1 MINIFLFII
10 LLFLSFLFSGT
21 ETAYFSLSNLE
32 LKNIIKKKKH
42 SKSILNK
49 IYHNRTK
56 FLISL
61 LFLNTFVNVFFIFVF
76 NTIFRGISDN
86 ILINVIIVTFI
97 LLIFGEITPKIIA
110 SYRQHIFVN
119 VIPIT
124 FFFHTIVSPL
134 SSVIGFVLKRIT
146 TEKKDDIDYNELVDM
161 LDYIKKHYKDI
172 VNEVDLIQ
180 RYMSLREMN
189 VEDICVTAEEIVCLK
204 KDMTFMEVSKVFSL
218 KRFSRMPVINR
229 NLNEIIGIVY
239 FKDMIFVDRS
249 ATVKGIIRDINFI
262 SNDTSVFKLLSWFLK
277 TKIHIVIIQDISG
290 KITGLVT
297 LNDIVERLL
306 GQLPDEK
313 GII

>member
-10 LLFLSFLFSGT
+10 LLFFSFLFSGT

-32 LKNIIKKKKH
+32 LKNISKKRKN
-42 SKSILNK
+42 SKLILNK
-49 IYHNRTK
+49 INNNRTK

-61 LFLNTFVNVFFIFVF
+61 VFLNTFVNVFFISIF
-76 NTIFRGISDN
+76 NTTFSAISDN
-86 ILINVIIVTFI
+86 ILINVIVVTFI

-110 SYRQHIFVN
+110 SYKQHLFIN

-124 FFFHTIVSPL
+124 FIFHTIVSPL
-134 SSVIGFVLKRIT
+134 SSMIGFVLKKIT
-146 TEKKDDIDYNELVDM
+146 PEKKDNINYNELADM

-172 VNEVDLIQ
+172 VNEVDLVQ
-180 RYMSLREMN
+180 RYMSLREMS
-189 VEDICVTAEEIVCLK
+189 VEDICVPAEKIICLK
-204 KDMTFMEVSKVFSL
+204 RDMTFTEVSEVFSL
-218 KRFSRMPVINR
+218 TRFSRMPVINR

-239 FKDMIFVDRS
+239 FKDMIFVDRN

-262 SNDTSVFKLLSWFLK
+262 SRDTSVFKLLSWFLK
-277 TKIHIVIIQDISG
+277 TKIHIVMIQDISG
-290 KITGLVT
+290 KTTGLVT

-306 GQLPDEK
+306 GPLPDDK